1 MILGASLRRFP
12 IFTDLADRIAERV
25 DSSVL
30 LASAKD
36 TARRSFLGR
45 LLERFIY

>member
-1 MILGASLRRFP
+1 LGASLRRFG
-12 IFTDLADRIAERV
+12 FFADLADRIAERI

-30 LASAKD
+30 LVSARD

-45 LLERFIY
+45 TLEKLIY